1 MAIQRM
7 ANLPLLRSFPPSSEA
22 APADYPVRRLTIQCS
37 LWDFHLLSFNL
48 LTLGYYRL
56 NYTEELYHL
65 LFRLQLQSV
74 CHVAHLACALTL

>member
-37 LWDFHLLSFNL
+37 LWGFHVI
-48 LTLGYYRL
+48 
-56 NYTEELYHL
+56 
-65 LFRLQLQSV
+65 LQSFYPRLFYYGFKNFTV
-74 CHVAHLACALTL
+74 SFFTISFFSIQPMS